1 MTEEKYQEL
10 LDKYGDDGEKYNTI
24 IGDDMIMWEDVELI
38 DEEKYKYKVRKIDK
52 LYVLDEHIE
61 HSYPADHID
70 YVYGSTGSRM
80 RRIGRPACVLSG
92 MSRVAP
98 PGIDKPI
105 C

>member
-1 MTEEKYQEL
+1 MNGNVFGKMDRYLHPEHRLANWQAGPGMLREGVVVAAVPASRMSSADYEIPLTF
-10 LDKYGDDGEKYNTI
+10 T
-24 IGDDMIMWEDVELI
+24 
-38 DEEKYKYKVRKIDK
+38 RKIPN
-52 LYVLDEHIE
+52 I
-61 HSYPADHID
+61 DHID

>member
-1 MTEEKYQEL
+1 MNGSVCRKKRIFLHPEHRLADWQVGPPVVGHGTLGEPVATGQRGGDNYEL
-10 LDKYGDDGEKYNTI
+10 P
-24 IGDDMIMWEDVELI
+24 LI
-38 DEEKYKYKVRKIDK
+38 FIRKIPN
-52 LYVLDEHIE
+52 I
-61 HSYPADHID
+61 DHID

-80 RRIGRPACVLSG
+80 RRIGRPACVLSD